1 MNDIS
6 LKGSPFQTTERDL
19 NTSFFNFRASLETYG
34 NSQASAAT
42 YTKASARAD
51 SLPHCPRQEIEPRPP
66 QQSKPIAVGFLTHC
80 VTGGTPKTECF

>member
-6 LKGSPFQTTERDL
+6 LKGSPFQTTDRDL
-19 NTSFFNFRASLETYG
+19 NTFFNFRASLETYG

-66 QQSKPIAVGFLTHC
+66 QQSKPTAVGILNPLCH
-80 VTGGTPKTECF
+80 GGNSKN